1 MNLFKLR
8 TYSLLFLSSLILLSA
23 CQNERKSKRPS
34 FAKVLGKSY
43 FEVRR
48 TFENGIAFDSNG
60 VHLEPKWIIN
70 FSSDSTVKIGTETV
84 DDAVTYPMY
93 YSHDSVF
100 NFGRQY
106 FRIKTIE
113 NDSLVF
119 QLLNVDGGIIY
130 NNRSNIYTTFYSEN
144 FIKNRLKRSLDDIRR
159 PTRSDSL
166 FIHQRSLATKHDPDN
181 FFFAATP
188 VVLKSKNSNV
198 RIKSLKGTTDPLSG
212 KMENYLSLSPGYEVT
227 VKNAYKNFMYDV
239 LVTVDETGRIS
250 FNKFLIFVMPEFI
263 ETKTKIIEALVDGYL
278 NEYLAVTPGATL
290 GINHSCAL
298 RIRLVGKSDV

>member
-1 MNLFKLR
+1 MNLFKLI
-8 TYSLLFLSSLILLSA
+8 TYSLLFLSSLTLLSA
-23 CQNERKSKRPS
+23 CHNERKSKRPS
-34 FAKVLGKSY
+34 FAKILGKSY

-60 VHLEPKWIIN
+60 VYLEPKWVIN

-84 DDAVTYPMY
+84 NEAVTYPMY

-130 NNRSNIYTTFYSEN
+130 NNRSNIYTTFYAEG

-188 VVLKSKNSNV
+188 VVLKSKNANV
-198 RIKSLKGTTDPLSG
+198 HIKRLKEARDPLSA
-212 KMENYLSLSPGYEVT
+212 KAENYLNLSPGYEVT
-227 VKNAYKNFMYDV
+227 VNNAYKNFTYDV
-239 LVTVDETGRIS
+239 LVTIDETGRIS

-263 ETKTKIIEALVDGYL
+263 ETKTRIIEALVDGYL